1 MAPEQPQLDARP
13 RRASSRAVE
22 KPPIAGR
29 DGRLDGGVRCIKC
42 DRLGHAGPNCP
53 AFGDRARG
61 ALPWCRGVHS
71 DAAGKSAAE
80 LAAVQAAG
88 SAPEVLLVDGRV
100 VVMSGRG
107 LNCWYNTF
115 NKGLEELQINSA
127 PASLAAL
134 RSELADFLQ
143 SDAAKRVKVGSTG
156 LSLDALLRQRGA
168 TLAQLASAIRSG
180 VAARGGAK
188 AKKKDKAKRTAAARA
203 ARTEH
208 SSGEQPESTRAP
220 HKKGQKRKR

>member
-13 RRASSRAVE
+13 RRASGRAVE

-29 DGRLDGGVRCIKC
+29 DGRLDGGLRCIKC
-42 DRLGHAGPNCP
+42 DRLGHDGPNCP
-53 AFGDRARG
+53 AFGNRARG
-61 ALPWCRGVHS
+61 SLPWCPGVHS

-80 LAAVQAAG
+80 LAAVQAAA
-88 SAPEVLLVDGRV
+88 SAPEVLVDGRV

-180 VAARGGAK
+180 AGTTAGMGGRTRPNARQRQGQHG
-188 AKKKDKAKRTAAARA
+188 R
-203 ARTEH
+203 
-208 SSGEQPESTRAP
+208 STRAVSSRRARA
-220 HKKGQKRKR
+220 HRTRRDKSARGKLT